1 MLPPH
6 HQAAKAAVL
15 TRYRDLADI
24 ADAVGMVTLA
34 RDIRVSRIPKLEGER
49 FHVVVLGEF
58 NHGKSTFV
66 NALLEH
72 DVLPT
77 GITPTTAAINHVVH
91 ASVPRARVMLK
102 NGQSLDLLP
111 TELKHWV
118 TVAGGQAADV
128 AYVELGY
135 PAELLKGDV
144 VLVDT
149 PGVNDL
155 NDQRAEVTYGYV
167 PRADAVLF
175 LLDAGQALK
184 DSEREFLA
192 SHILDGTR
200 GRMIFVLGKMDLLNP
215 DEKSAVIEYVQGG
228 LDRLAPGAPMFPLS
242 AKGWL
247 QYKDPDSGMPA
258 LLDHLGRF
266 LAGDRGRI
274 LLENAAIDAA
284 RTASYLEQNLGV
296 RQKAWEL
303 TIDELES
310 RVGLVRQQLDA
321 SKRTLDE
328 LHVRIDADAG
338 AIKAH
343 VLADLDAFAQS
354 FVAAIPGQLDAVDAD
369 DIKRYLPGFI
379 EDKFK
384 EWAEL
389 EGAKLGAMMERLA
402 EEVITI
408 TNQNVAAA
416 SAALAE
422 RLGPGDTQVD
432 IDVDSFKYDVG
443 IYAIGALGTGVL
455 IFVNVLAGG
464 LLTLA
469 APILA
474 IVLKSKVSGDI
485 RKQAKEKVPGAILHA
500 AAAMRPHFEQ
510 CVDEFAGRLR
520 EFVTTAGNAL
530 YRGIGEVLER
540 TISER
545 RLRGSEA
552 EELKAATGEQIA
564 HVAAMRTALGE
575 LRAEL
580 GKGADEPAAGE

>member
-15 TRYRDLADI
+15 VRYRELADI
-24 ADAVGMVTLA
+24 ADGVGMVTLA
-34 RDIRVSRIPKLEGER
+34 RDIRVSRVPKLEGER

-66 NALLEH
+66 NALLGH

-91 ASVPRARVMLK
+91 AAVPRARVMLK

-111 TELKHWV
+111 SELKQWV

-135 PAELLKGDV
+135 PADMLRGDV

-215 DEKSAVIEYVQGG
+215 DEKSAVIEYVRAG

-247 QYKDPDSGMPA
+247 QYKDVDSGMPH

-266 LAGDRGRI
+266 LSGDRGRI

-284 RTASYLEQNLGV
+284 RTASYIEQNLGV

-303 TIDELES
+303 TIEQLEE
-310 RVGLVRQQLDA
+310 RVAIVRQQLDA
-321 SKRTLDE
+321 SKRTLDD
-328 LHVRIDADAG
+328 LHVRIDADAS
-338 AIKAH
+338 AIKAG
-343 VLADLDAFAQS
+343 VLADLDAFAQQ
-354 FVAAIPGQLDAVDAD
+354 FVAAIPGQLDEVDAD

-389 EGAKLGAMMERLA
+389 AGAKLGAQMERLA

-416 SAALAE
+416 AAALAE
-422 RLGPGDTQVD
+422 RLGPGDATVD
-432 IDVDSFKYDVG
+432 IDVASFKYDVG
-443 IYAIGALGTGVL
+443 IYAIGALGTVML
-455 IFVNVLAGG
+455 FVNVLAGG

-500 AAAMRPHFEQ
+500 AQAMRPHFES
-510 CVDEFAGRLR
+510 CVDEFADRLR

-545 RLRGSEA
+545 RLHGGEA
-552 EELKAATGEQIA
+552 AELKAATVEQIA
-564 HVAAMRTALGE
+564 QVVAIRTGLGE
-575 LRAEL
+575 LRADLAKVTGEL
-580 GKGADEPAAGE
+580 AGD